1 MRTEYVVHDESNPVV
16 EQRLLWF
23 KEYVSLGN
31 AKEVCRKFGISRKTF
46 YKWYKRFKN
55 SENNPM
61 SLADLPRTP
70 HRFPRQTRESV
81 MTIIIELRKATGYGP
96 RRLCRELKQR
106 EGIQISERT
115 IWKIVK
121 KHSLQSNMQGT
132 TSGDENADGSE
143 ILAAKA

>member
-1 MRTEYVVHDESNPVV
+1 MRTEYVVHDASNLVV
-16 EQRLLWF
+16 GQRFLWI
-23 KEYVSLGN
+23 KEYASLGN

-55 SENNPM
+55 SRNNPL

-70 HRFPRQTRESV
+70 HTSPRQTSVSVRE
-81 MTIIIELRKATGYGP
+81 MIMELRKTTGYGP

-121 KHSLQSNMQGT
+121 KHALQSNTQGT
-132 TSGDENADGSE
+132 TSGDENAVSSE
-143 ILAAKA
+143 KFVATA